1 MKILPLSSLPPP
13 ERIERRH
20 TPPLTSGR
28 YGYRE
33 YRPCLR
39 WDFGFS
45 CAFCLLHEGD
55 LADLGAQGLG
65 LTGIEHFVP
74 ASLDAEKVNQYE
86 NCFYACRFCNQ
97 SRAAAPLVDKS
108 GRRLINPCSHAWEER
123 FFATSDDRLL
133 PHPNDRDAVYTAEVY
148 DLNDPQKVKRRRR
161 RRERLAE
168 WLGVLSEGPL
178 QIRLLLAL
186 AERATSLTEAA
197 ELLAAAASQ
206 RALILQAALEIQRYA
221 AIPADADDVCRC
233 GRAEHHELP
242 AWLVAQTQERPPASP

>member
-1 MKILPLSSLPPP
+1 MKILPLRTLPPP
-13 ERIERRH
+13 GKVKRRH
-20 TPPLTSGR
+20 TPPLTTGR

-39 WDFGFS
+39 WDFGFT
-45 CAFCLLHEGD
+45 CGFCLLHEGD

-74 ASLDAEKVNQYE
+74 ASLDPEKVNQYE
-86 NCFYACRFCNQ
+86 NCFYACRFCNL
-97 SRAAAPLVDKS
+97 SRAAAPPVDKA
-108 GRRLINPCSHAWEER
+108 GRRLINPCDHIWAER
-123 FFATSDDRLL
+123 FFATFDDRLL
-133 PHPNDRDAVYTAEVY
+133 PDPNDQDAVYTAEAY

-168 WLGVLSEGPL
+168 WLGVLREGPL
-178 QIRLLLAL
+178 QVRLLVAL
-186 AERATSLTEAA
+186 SERASSLTEAG

-221 AIPADADDVCRC
+221 AAPTDADEVCRC
-233 GRAEHHELP
+233 GREEDHELP
-242 AWLVAQTQERPPASP
+242 EWLANQTQDLEEN